1 MKKLLTLMVSILVV
15 LAFTMVGSAE
25 EKKAVEKKAEP
36 AKEMKAEPAKAE
48 KKEKAKVHQI
58 TGEVTAVDAKAKTVT
73 IKGKDKEVT
82 LDAADIKDLDKIKVG
97 DKVMAKYSEKEGKMT
112 AKSIKAAKAEKKTEK
127 MEKKEEMKPAEKPA
141 AKPAAP
147 AYK

>member
-48 KKEKAKVHQI
+48 KAKIHQI
-58 TGEVTAVDAKAKTVT
+58 TGEVTAVDVKAKTVT

-82 LDAADIKDLDKIKVG
+82 LDAADIKNLDKVKVG

-112 AKSIKAAKAEKKTEK
+112 AKSIKAAKAAKKAEKAEP
-127 MEKKEEMKPAEKPA
+127 KKEEAKPA